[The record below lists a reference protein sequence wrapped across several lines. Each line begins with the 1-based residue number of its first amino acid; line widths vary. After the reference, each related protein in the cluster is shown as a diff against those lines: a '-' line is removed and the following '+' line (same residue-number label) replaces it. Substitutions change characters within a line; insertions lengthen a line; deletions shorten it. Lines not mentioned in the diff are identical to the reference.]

1 MPNNRKINGKPL
13 MNDISLSAGDVQ
25 AFSQTRHMTRV
36 PDQSYIGA
44 FSCGQ
49 EGEWVK
55 GVSIGFKGGDVGQIW
70 LDSSAILHTRFLNT
84 NGNHK
89 QQSIIGFP
97 IGSPIP
103 WPTDTPPIG
112 WLKCNGA
119 KFTKSEYPKLA
130 EIYPSGVLPDLRGE
144 FIRGW
149 DDSRGID
156 ISRDLL
162 SWQDATQLPNI
173 YIYAYSPTQGSLVTP
188 PINSYPNRYPT
199 DNTAENFESPTYGS
213 GQYFSTTN
221 KLIPTGAVSLA
232 NFKTRPRNIA
242 FNYILRA
249 K

>member
-1 MPNNRKINGKPL
+1 MRSVDEIPSLGYNGPFRGSEQ
-13 MNDISLSAGDVQ
+13 IHYA
-25 AFSQTRHMTRV
+25 R
-36 PDQSYIGA
+36 
-44 FSCGQ
+44 
-49 EGEWVK
+49 
-55 GVSIGFKGGDVGQIW
+55 GVSIGDTDYGQIW
-70 LDSSAILHTRFLNT
+70 VNSIGRLFAQFSNT
-84 NGNHK
+84 DGGKSGGECIYTNDIVG
-89 QQSIIGFP
+89 IP
-97 IGSPIP
+97 MP
-103 WPTDTPPIG
+103 WPTEIPPVG

-156 ISRDLL
+156 ISRNLL

-173 YIYAYSPTQGSLVTP
+173 YIYARSSTQGSLVTP
-188 PINSYPNRYPT
+188 PINSYSNSYPT
-199 DNTAENFESPTYGS
+199 DNTAKNFESPTYGS
-213 GQYFSTTN
+213 GQYFSTAN
-221 KLIPTGAVSLA
+221 QLIPTGAVSLA